1 MASLLANYQP
11 RLDPSQL
18 PAAIVR
24 ALYVHIPFCFHKCHY
39 CDFYSITRQTEQ
51 RMTQF
56 VHRILAEADQWTSP
70 DNSIRVRPETVF
82 FGGGTPSLLPI
93 EPMRQLLNG
102 LQQRFDFSQLREW
115 TVECNPATVTAEY
128 CRMLR
133 ESGVN
138 RLSFGAQ
145 SFRTSE
151 LATLERHHDPEDVP
165 RSLDLA
171 RSAGFS
177 RLNIDL
183 IYAIPGQE
191 LSSWQESLEKAIA
204 LRTPHISAYGLTY
217 EPNTPMAVKK
227 RMGAFHAVEESV
239 ELAMLHFARDRL
251 ATQGFQAYEISNY
264 AVPGEQCQHNLM
276 YWRGEDYVG
285 LGPSAASH
293 LQGWRWKNRGHLGE
307 WERAVDEG
315 AVPTVEVEQLPPRQR
330 AGELAMLMLRL
341 IDGLEFDQVH
351 QKTDLD
357 AAEIF
362 ADQINRYTTAGLLE
376 RTARGVK
383 LTEKAIDVADAVAA
397 EFL

>member
-1 MASLLANYQP
+1 
-11 RLDPSQL
+11 
-18 PAAIVR
+18 
-24 ALYVHIPFCFHKCHY
+24 
-39 CDFYSITRQTEQ
+39 
-51 RMTQF
+51 MTQF